1 MGLLKIS
8 KPTLYKLCKQKNLKP
23 KRVGNRYRYTD
34 HDLKLLTENVDT
46 RSLEEK
52 FSNLVNSVWFMLV
65 QYSRELYGNEGEKKL
80 KEIVSRTNIFFMNS
94 TIFKE

>member
-1 MGLLKIS
+1 M
-8 KPTLYKLCKQKNLKP
+8 KP